1 MTTEHLLTDARDPRS
16 GKLDARR
23 VADTFGL
30 TLRELGQ
37 AVGRDP
43 SGLGKHPTSDAL
55 QEPLHD
61 LEELGVQLREVFGD
75 LGVGRMWLRA
85 PNPVL
90 GGRAP
95 ITYVLDRRPVAV
107 RRLLTLAETGMPT

>member
-1 MTTEHLLTDARDPRS
+1 MTTHHLLTDARDPLS

-23 VADTFGL
+23 LAGTFGL

-37 AVGRDP
+37 AIGRDP
-43 SGLGKHPTSDAL
+43 SGLGKHPTSDTIQA
-55 QEPLHD
+55 PLHD
-61 LEELGVQLREVFGD
+61 LEELGVQLRDVFGN
-75 LGVGRMWLRA
+75 LEVARMWLRA

-95 ITYVLDRRPVAV
+95 ISYVLDRRPVAV
-107 RRLLTLAETGMPT
+107 QRLLTIAETGMPT